1 MAAVFK
7 AGGTTLPSPVKVTTS
22 NEIIWSSNTG
32 RSTESGKLIGD
43 VIANK
48 RTVDVEWGILTEAQV
63 KTICNALPDG
73 FFSFSFRDDGEDLT
87 ITVYRGT
94 IKKEQLGYIGDGTL
108 YYKNASVSLIQQ

>member
-7 AGGTTLPSPVKVTTS
+7 AGDVILPSPVKFTSS

-32 RSTESGKLIGD
+32 RSTESGKMIGD

-48 RTVDVEWGILTEAQV
+48 KTVDIEWGILTEAQFR
-63 KTICNALPDG
+63 TIADALPSG
-73 FFSFSFRDDGEDLT
+73 FFSFTFREGGTNLT

-94 IKKEQLGYIGDGTL
+94 IKQEHLGYIGDGTY
-108 YYKNASVSLIQQ
+108 YYKSASVSLIQQ